1 MMWEQKL
8 FKVRKPIIAMLHLDP
23 LPGDPRYKFNSN
35 MKTVVKHAKEDL
47 RALQNGGVDGV
58 LISNEFSLPYER
70 RMSYVTPSAISRVVG
85 ELKESLKIPFGIDCI
100 SDALATIETAAAVEA
115 DFVRGTFSGV
125 YVGDGGLYNNDFSK
139 LLRRKAALHLD
150 NLKMLYF
157 INPESDKNLDIRSVE
172 EIATSTIF
180 KSHPDGLCISAK
192 AAGKDV
198 SDELIKSVKLANPN
212 AFIICN
218 TGCNLDTIEKKLQV
232 SDAAIVGTYFKI
244 DGNFESQDLEN
255 IRVDENRVKAFMDK
269 VKTYRA
275 KI

>member
-1 MMWEQKL
+1 MWEQKL

>member
-1 MMWEQKL
+1 MWEQKL

-23 LPGDPRYKFNSN
+23 LPGDPRYNFNSN